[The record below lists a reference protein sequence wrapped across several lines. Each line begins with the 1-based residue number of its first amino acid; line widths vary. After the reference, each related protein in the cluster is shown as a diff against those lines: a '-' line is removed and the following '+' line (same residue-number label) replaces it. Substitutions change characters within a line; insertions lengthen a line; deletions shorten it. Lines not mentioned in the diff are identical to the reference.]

1 MKNWEDIIQQDT
13 FRYIDHSAIS
23 TFHNESFTAL
33 HSFAIDDALALSIS
47 NKFSPSTL
55 RLWVHENTIVL
66 GIPDAKL
73 PYIDEGIQLLKK
85 AGFQVI
91 IRNSGGLAVALDD
104 GVLNISL
111 ILPGVKDLSIHEG
124 YEAMVSFV
132 KHILKDLTDQIEAYE
147 IINSYCPGEYDLSIK
162 GKKFAGISQRRVK
175 NGVAV
180 QIYLDIEGNSYKRAT
195 LIKNF
200 YETSKKGEST
210 KFSYP
215 SVDPNVM
222 ASLSDLLRTKL
233 TVKDIKERITQAL
246 ADFNNQII
254 ESPFSEPELADYQKR
269 LEQMKKRNER
279 IRNEG

>member
-147 IINSYCPGEYDLSIK
+147 IINSYCPGEYDLSIN